1 MEAPLGKKLA
11 VEMLGTFILTF
22 LGIGSILATAYQ
34 SGPFPQLVAVA
45 LAHGLGLAIA
55 VTIALAIS
63 GGHINPAVTMGM
75 LATGRIKAKIALSY
89 IVAQVAGAFLAA
101 LIITLAIPS
110 FLGAPLNWGTPSL
123 APNINVYQGIALEA
137 VGTFLLVIT
146 VFGTTVDPRAPK
158 MGGWG
163 VGLMLAAIIM
173 AIGPFTGAAVN
184 PSVSLGPA
192 LASADFTNWF
202 VYWIGPII
210 GGVIGALLYQYA
222 ILDKRKK

>member
-1 MEAPLGKKLA
+1 MEASLGKKLT

-34 SGPFPQLVAVA
+34 SGPFPQLIVIA

-63 GGHINPAVTMGM
+63 GGHINPAVTLGM
-75 LATGRIKAKIALSY
+75 LATGRIKAKTAFSY
-89 IVAQVAGAFLAA
+89 IVAQVAGAFFAA
-101 LIITLAIPS
+101 FIIMITIPS
-110 FLGAPLNWGTPSL
+110 FLGTPFNWGTPGL
-123 APNINVYQGIALEA
+123 APNINVYQGIVLEA
-137 VGTFLLVIT
+137 VGTFLLVIS
-146 VFGTTVDPRAPK
+146 VFGTVVDPRAPR

-173 AIGPFTGAAVN
+173 AIGPFTGAALN
-184 PSVSLGPA
+184 PAISLGPA
-192 LASADFTNWF
+192 LASGDFTNWF
-202 VYWIGPII
+202 VYWIGPIV